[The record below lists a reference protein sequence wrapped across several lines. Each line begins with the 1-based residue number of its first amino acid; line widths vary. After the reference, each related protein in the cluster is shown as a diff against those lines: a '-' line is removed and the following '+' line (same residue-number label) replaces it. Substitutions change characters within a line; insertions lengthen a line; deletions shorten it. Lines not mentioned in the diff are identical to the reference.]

1 MTIRLT
7 GYLQRLI
14 GFSLLIGMLPVA
26 ILGLFSYTR
35 WSNDIQEKVYE
46 ADLQL
51 LRQTQLTVE
60 QMLQTLHHTSIR
72 LANSSLVNTQI
83 DKPLTFQDFRLVD
96 DLQTELTALSGIQMD
111 TFNPQLISISN
122 GWVVSLD
129 GLGVLSAD
137 DVAYYLNRSDNS
149 YWISRG
155 SDAAGGIPGE
165 ITLVVK
171 IPLNF
176 NMPSGLLVVQ
186 TSSRDINKLLLKSS
200 QAGNVMVLDEN
211 FRVLAAAD
219 EAAVG
224 TDMQAVMELRGSDV
238 SSGYLESEV
247 NGDMAGVSFIK
258 SPYNGWTYLSVV
270 SIKDIT
276 KESRIIGWI
285 TLAVSLSVLAVIV
298 IIALVLSLRMYK
310 PIRGLYDL
318 TARLAGLSETDKRES
333 DEFSF
338 ISERI
343 SQLSTNRNRLTE
355 QLNRQLEPLNDFF
368 MVRLLQGEIRQK
380 ELTERLM
387 MLGHTG
393 SWKSLCVAAVQI
405 DTLDGTAYRESD
417 KDLML
422 FAIKNIVN
430 ELAVPDQT
438 LRTILTGQTV
448 VAVLGGNQENAE
460 DFKNEVY
467 SWAEAIQQS
476 VKHYLKLK
484 VSCGISRAYTG
495 FTELP
500 QAYKESIEALK
511 YRVKLGH
518 ESILFIGDM
527 EAGEGRPV
535 YPEHLENQ
543 LLDAVKQTDKNQAHL
558 LLNEWIEVIFNS
570 EMRLDE
576 YRISLMRLLIRIMQ
590 IAQDSGEPLRAIE
603 PDNQSIIRKLLELS
617 TKEEIRQWFTHS
629 VLEPVIRILDERRN
643 EKYRNI
649 ADEVIQMIHD
659 EYNTDLTLESCAA
672 RLHFHPSY
680 IWRILRREAGV
691 NFSDYLSQI
700 RLKVAKEWLEGT
712 DITIT
717 EIAEKLRYNNAQNFI
732 RYFKKMEGISPGKYR
747 EKFRGSDTP

>member
-1 MTIRLT
+1 MIIRLT

-26 ILGLFSYTR
+26 ILGLFSYSR
-35 WSNDIQEKVYE
+35 WSNDIQEKVNE

-60 QMLQTLHHTSIR
+60 QMLQTLHHAGIR
-72 LANSSLVNTQI
+72 LANSPLVNVQI

-96 DLQTELTALSGIQMD
+96 DLQTDLTALSGIQME
-111 TFNPQLISISN
+111 TFNPRLISISN
-122 GWVVSLD
+122 NWVVSLE
-129 GLGVLSAD
+129 GLGTPSAVD
-137 DVAYYLNRSDNS
+137 EEYDLGRQDNS
-149 YWISRG
+149 YWINKG
-155 SDAAGGIPGE
+155 SDSADGVPGE

-176 NMPSGLLVVQ
+176 NIPSGLLVVQ

-224 TDMQAVMELRGSDV
+224 ADMQALMELRDSNA

-247 NGDMAGVSFIK
+247 NGDMAGISFIR

-276 KESRIIGWI
+276 KESRIIGWV
-285 TLAVSLSVLAVIV
+285 TLAVSLSMLAVV
-298 IIALVLSLRMYK
+298 AVIALILSLRMYR
-310 PIRGLYDL
+310 PIRKLYDL
-318 TARLAGLSETDKRES
+318 ASRLAGLSETDKPEK

-355 QLNRQLEPLNDFF
+355 QLNRQIEPLNDFF
-368 MVRLLQGEIRQK
+368 MLRLLQGEIRHN
-380 ELTERLM
+380 EVAERLR
-387 MLGHTG
+387 MLDYSA
-393 SWKSLCVAAVQI
+393 SWDCLCVVAVQI
-405 DTLDGTAYRESD
+405 DTLEGTPYRESD

-422 FAIKNIVN
+422 FAMKNIVS
-430 ELAVPDQT
+430 ELATAEHT

-448 VAVLGGNQENAE
+448 VVILGDHQQSAE
-460 DFKNEVY
+460 EFRDGVY
-467 SWAEAIQQS
+467 ARAEAFQKSI
-476 VKHYLKLK
+476 KDYLKLK
-484 VSCGISRAYTG
+484 VSCGISRVYASFEY
-495 FTELP
+495 LP
-500 QAYKESIEALK
+500 QAYNESTEALK

-527 EAGEGRPV
+527 EIGESRPV
-535 YPEHLENQ
+535 YPEHLESQ
-543 LLDAVKQTDKNQAHL
+543 LLDAVKQTDTEQAHE
-558 LLNEWIEVIFNS
+558 LLNEWIETVFNS

-576 YRISLMRLLIRIMQ
+576 YRIALVRLLTRIMQ
-590 IAQDSGEPLRAIE
+590 IAQDSGEPLRAIDLE
-603 PDNQSIIRKLLELS
+603 NQSIISKLFKLS
-617 TKEEIRQWFTHS
+617 TKEEIRLWFVHS
-629 VLEPVIRILDERRN
+629 VLDPVIRIMDERRN
-643 EKYRNI
+643 EKYRHI
-649 ADEVIQMIHD
+649 ADAVIRMIHE
-659 EYNTDLTLESCAA
+659 EYNTDLTLESCAE

-680 IWRILRREAGV
+680 IWRVLRREAGV
-691 NFSDYLSQI
+691 NFSDYLSQH
-700 RLKVAKEWLEGT
+700 RLKIAKEWLEET

-747 EKFRGSDTP
+747 EKHRNNEVS